1 MRRQTISFAAV
12 AVATL
17 SAVQLSAGTI
27 QLPVDQLAAIY
38 PAPNDPL
45 IEHGARLLMEFDL
58 PDSLNSKRI
67 IYAEVWAPFPVENL
81 RDTTLSFDL
90 FSLATSWD
98 ENEVTWTFPWQNPGG
113 DIDSLSVFR
122 RYFAVGSADTLNLD
136 LTEVTREWVAASRP
150 NNGFLVA
157 TNFLNRRGLRFNL
170 NPILPQI
177 RSRLSLRIIFDDGP
191 PSY

>member
-1 MRRQTISFAAV
+1 MPMFLAAPL
-12 AVATL
+12 T
-17 SAVQLSAGTI
+17 AGTI
-27 QLPVDQLAAIY
+27 DLPPSQLAVIY
-38 PAPNDPL
+38 PAPNDPV

-67 IYAEVWAPFPVENL
+67 IYAEVWAPFPLENL

-90 FSLATSWD
+90 FSLTASWD
-98 ENEVTWTFPWQNPGG
+98 ENEVNWIFPWQNPGG
-113 DIDSLSVFR
+113 DIDSLSTFR
-122 RYFAVGSADTLNLD
+122 RYFAVASADSLNLD
-136 LTEVTREWVAASRP
+136 LTELTREWVGGGRP